1 MFGIKI
7 LRALLFFIVAVL
19 IPPILLID
27 FIVNLLRSI
36 ALSITAPDGLWF
48 IIGYMQGYYKTLI
61 PRIDDI
67 LYRIRT
73 GSRS

>member
-36 ALSITAPDGLWF
+36 ILSITAPDGLWF

-61 PRIDDI
+61 PRIDNF
-67 LYRIRT
+67 LYHIRT
-73 GSRS
+73 GSRP